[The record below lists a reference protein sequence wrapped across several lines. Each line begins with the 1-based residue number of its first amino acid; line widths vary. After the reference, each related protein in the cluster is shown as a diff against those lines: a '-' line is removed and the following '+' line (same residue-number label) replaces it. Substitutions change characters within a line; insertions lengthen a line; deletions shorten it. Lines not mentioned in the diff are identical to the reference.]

1 MNFRP
6 LHNRVAVKRVAEGE
20 SSKQGGII
28 PDISKGRSEAA
39 KEADVI
45 ISKATF
51 DNANSAA
58 SSFLRKE
65 IQKIFN
71 AE

>member
-6 LHNRVAVKRVAEGE
+6 LHNRVAVKRVSQGE
-20 SSKQGGII
+20 SSEQGVII
-28 PDISKGRSEAA
+28 SDTAKGRSEAA
-39 KEADVI
+39 KEADTI
-45 ISKATF
+45 ISAATF